1 MILEPGQ
8 RKLVRVAEVAPPG
21 ERERVYRVTVKPVFG
36 EISADQSGLK
46 ILLGYDVL
54 ILVRPAQPEA
64 IISAMRSGDSVT
76 FRNDGNVSVELE
88 HGRQC
93 DATGTLFRPARKAA
107 LRRGSLDHSGE
118 ARLSAAIHA
127 EIAGPDGAK
136 DLLSPKR

>member
-8 RKLVRVAEVAPPG
+8 RKLVRVSEIAPPG

-93 DATGTLFRPARKAA
+93 DATGKLCSDLQGKRLYAGAHWTTQVKPGYRPQFTLK
-107 LRRGSLDHSGE
+107 
-118 ARLSAAIHA
+118 
-127 EIAGPDGAK
+127 
-136 DLLSPKR
+136 SPRQTVQKTF